1 MKYEKTQYGGTIE
14 ILAADDFVALPV
26 SVKGSTVVK
35 AGTPVKADGTVLSA
49 TTDAQGILLYDVDPT
64 SNPNGAM
71 LVQGVIN
78 LTKATTHSGVSYTAS
93 DLLTVLPG
101 IVCRENI

>member
-35 AGTPVKADGTVLSA
+35 AGTPVKADGTVLS
-49 TTDAQGILLYDVDPT
+49 DAQGILLYDVDPT

>member
-35 AGTPVKADGTVLSA
+35 AGTPVKAA
-49 TTDAQGILLYDVDPT
+49 ATDAQGILLYDVDPT

>member
-1 MKYEKTQYGGTIE
+1 MRFWPLMISSPCLTSRGR
-14 ILAADDFVALPV
+14 LSPV
-26 SVKGSTVVK
+26 SALVFRLELPSNTMPSS
-35 AGTPVKADGTVLSA
+35 GTFSA
-49 TTDAQGILLYDVDPT
+49 ATDAQGILLYDVDPT

>member
-1 MKYEKTQYGGTIE
+1 
-14 ILAADDFVALPV
+14 
-26 SVKGSTVVK
+26 
-35 AGTPVKADGTVLSA
+35 
-49 TTDAQGILLYDVDPT
+49 
-64 SNPNGAM
+64 M